1 MNNRRSKVAAVIAGL
16 ILGVCAASAEATP
29 IAGSFSITG
38 NYRPVDGSTGAAALL
53 QFATGI
59 DFISL
64 VGGTSTPGVP
74 GSFLVNSASGDFA
87 AAGLQ
92 GATGEIRDFA
102 FSGPGSANYPTA
114 PPVILDFQ
122 SVSAGLASFDLSALY
137 PVVYQSA
144 NFLLLSGT
152 GTFHLTGFDPTPGIF
167 DFSAN
172 GFGGTFSFSASEG
185 AISVPEPS
193 SILLLVTGL
202 VMGARKRSAI
212 LGHEGRSN

>member
-1 MNNRRSKVAAVIAGL
+1 MHNRRSKLAAVIAGL
-16 ILGVCAASAEATP
+16 ILGVSAASAEATP

-53 QFATGI
+53 QLATGI

-87 AAGLQ
+87 GLQ
-92 GATGEIRDFA
+92 GATGEMRDFT
-102 FSGPGSANYPTA
+102 FSGPGSANYPTT
-114 PPVILDFQ
+114 PPVILNFQ
-122 SVSAGLASFDLSALY
+122 SVWGGLASFDLSTLY

-152 GTFHLTGFDPTPGIF
+152 GTFHLTDFDATPGIF

-193 SILLLVTGL
+193 SLLLLVTGL
-202 VMGARKRSAI
+202 IMGARKRSAI
-212 LGHEGRSN
+212 LRHQGRSN